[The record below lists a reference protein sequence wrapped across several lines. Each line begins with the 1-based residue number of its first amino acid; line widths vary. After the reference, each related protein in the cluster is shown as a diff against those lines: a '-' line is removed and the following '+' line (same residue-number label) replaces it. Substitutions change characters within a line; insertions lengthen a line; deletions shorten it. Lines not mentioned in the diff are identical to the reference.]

1 MRVSNYLSVEMLI
14 SLCITLFLGMLPL
27 LGYSTFEPDE
37 FHMIL
42 REQVTCA
49 ICNDI
54 YNEPKILSCRHTFC
68 SKCIEEFARLF
79 KSQEKFRCPEC
90 QIPIDLPKENCLDRL
105 PNSFFHQSLIDI
117 LQVADRKGAL
127 LSNKV
132 LIEQLNDGKLEIN
145 SYCITLFV
153 GMFPLPGSS
162 IFDLEKEPEEL
173 HMKLQRMEGE

>member
-27 LGYSTFEPDE
+27 LGYSTFELDE
-37 FHMIL
+37 FYMNL
-42 REQVTCA
+42 RKQVTCS
-49 ICNDI
+49 ICLDI
-54 YNEPKILSCRHTFC
+54 CNEPKIISCLHTFC
-68 SKCIEEFARLF
+68 FKCIERHARLSQCEGKF
-79 KSQEKFRCPEC
+79 KCPEC
-90 QIPIDLPKENCLDRL
+90 QVPIDFPKENCFNWF
-105 PNSFFHQSLIDI
+105 PHSFFHQSLINI
-117 LQVADRKGAL
+117 LQVADHKGAL